1 MSEKKNTV
9 SIRPFSSYLVF
20 LFQTQRQKTT
30 REWPI
35 HAVVAVL
42 NIEFI
47 QSYGLRGAKILS
59 QRLQVIFIINMTD
72 LSHGIFTTRR
82 LRP

>member
-1 MSEKKNTV
+1 MKKRT
-9 SIRPFSSYLVF
+9 RFRLGH
-20 LFQTQRQKTT
+20 FQVTYS
-30 REWPI
+30 WPI
-35 HAVVAVL
+35 HTVVAVL

-47 QSYGLRGAKILS
+47 QSYGLLGAKILS